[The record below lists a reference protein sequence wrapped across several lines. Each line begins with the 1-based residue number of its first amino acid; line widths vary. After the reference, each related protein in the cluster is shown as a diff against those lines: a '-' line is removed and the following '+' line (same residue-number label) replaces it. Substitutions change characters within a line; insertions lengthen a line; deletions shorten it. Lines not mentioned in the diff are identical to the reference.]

1 MEVVGCKVPSS
12 KYKAQST
19 KFKQLT
25 TPMFSKVL
33 IANRGEIA
41 IRIIRT
47 CRELGISPVAVYSE
61 ADTVSLHVRLA
72 DEAVCIGPAPS
83 TESYLNI
90 EAIIAA
96 AIRTDVEAIHPGYG
110 FLAEN
115 ADFARAT
122 VAAGLTLIGPTAEA
136 MDIMGSKTSA
146 RRAAMEAGVTIVPG
160 TVEPLSSFSEA
171 RDTAKKFGFPVMLKA
186 AAGGGGKGM
195 RLVRSS
201 EELLS
206 SFENAHAEAAAAFG
220 DSSLYLEKAI
230 EQPRHIEIQIF
241 ADTHGNVVHLGEREC
256 SIQRRHQKVIEECP
270 SPINDPDLR
279 RRKGEAAVKIARA
292 VNYTG
297 AGTVEFLVADA
308 TREFYFLEMNTR
320 LQVEHPVTEL
330 VTGFDLVR
338 EQFSVAAGHELSF
351 KQEDI
356 RWRGHAI
363 ECRIYAEDPQNNFF
377 PSPGT
382 ITHLQEPS
390 GPGIRI
396 DSGVRLHSEVSIHYD
411 PMIAKLA
418 VWGRTR
424 KQAVDRLRRALDEY
438 EVAGITTTL
447 PFFREIVR
455 DDEFIAAR
463 LDTAFI
469 DRFNERRAAA
479 PHAQSQTADSDIA
492 LIAAALHYIKLS
504 RRTPLQNVAQTSN
517 RWKMLGRQ
525 ALLNARRDIAQR
537 TKTSSKRKR

>member
-1 MEVVGCKVPSS
+1 
-12 KYKAQST
+12 
-19 KFKQLT
+19 
-25 TPMFSKVL
+25 MFRKIL

-41 IRIIRT
+41 VRIIRT

-61 ADTVSLHVRLA
+61 ADTVALHVRLA
-72 DEAVCIGPAPS
+72 DEAVFIGPAPS

-96 AIRTDVEAIHPGYG
+96 AIRTRVEAIHPGYG

-122 VAAGLTLIGPTAEA
+122 VAEGLTFIGPTVEA

-206 SFENAHAEAAAAFG
+206 AFEAAHAEAAAAFG
-220 DSSLYLEKAI
+220 DSSLYLEKAV

-241 ADTHGNVVHLGEREC
+241 ADMHGNVVHLGEREC

-279 RRKGEAAVKIARA
+279 RRMGEAAVKIARA

-297 AGTVEFLVADA
+297 AGTIEFLVADA

-356 RWRGHAI
+356 RWSGHAI

-411 PMIAKLA
+411 SMISKLA
-418 VWGRTR
+418 VWGRSR
-424 KQAVDRLRRALDEY
+424 SEAIDRLRRALDEY
-438 EVAGITTTL
+438 EVSGITTTL
-447 PFFREIVR
+447 SFFRQIVR
-455 DDEFIAAR
+455 DEEFIAGR
-463 LDTAFI
+463 LDTGFI
-469 DRFNERRAAA
+469 VNFNARRASSEQAK
-479 PHAQSQTADSDIA
+479 TATVDSDMA
-492 LIAAALHYIKLS
+492 LVAAALHYIKNQRRASVQVVAQSSNGWKLSGRSALVNTNQLIS
-504 RRTPLQNVAQTSN
+504 RRTKASSN
-517 RWKMLGRQ
+517 RKKQ
-525 ALLNARRDIAQR
+525 
-537 TKTSSKRKR
+537 